1 MHNFASSFD
10 ADRFLGKTDQ
20 VIIHHNIGAQLMLL
34 DVQDLGLHAYYI
46 GLLITFGVTL
56 NKFTGGTTSNQYHK
70 TQPFTTLKCL

>member
-34 DVQDLGLHAYYI
+34 DVQDLGLHVYYI
-46 GLLITFGVTL
+46 GLHITFGVIL
-56 NKFTGGTTSNQYHK
+56 N
-70 TQPFTTLKCL
+70 